1 MCLNNDAFEE
11 GIYEVI
17 TCPRSKLAELFFLH
31 ILGNKQIPPPP
42 FFFLQTLVL
51 MMGKVEI
58 AM

>member
-1 MCLNNDAFEE
+1 MCLHNDAFEE

-17 TCPRSKLAELFFLH
+17 TCPRSKLAGLFFLH

-42 FFFLQTLVL
+42 LFLQALVL

-58 AM
+58 TM

>member
-17 TCPRSKLAELFFLH
+17 TCPRSKLAGLFFFLH
-31 ILGNKQIPPPP
+31 ILGNKQIPPP
-42 FFFLQTLVL
+42 FFLQTLVL